1 MGRTMPSLSNT
12 EIIERY
18 RKIYNLDDS
27 VGIED
32 AQKHWDLERKLTEQ
46 LLNSSPN
53 DRWEVFSQSYSQLY
67 SDLPWLNKADE
78 SEREKQLSQ
87 WEKLIP
93 TRSKI
98 FEVGSGRAE
107 LLQYLASIG
116 HDCTATEITSER
128 GKRHAPD
135 NDKLAWHLTDGIH
148 LAAFEPHG
156 HYDIVISTG
165 VIEHFHPD
173 DIVAHFAHARKILRE
188 GGRYIFTTPHIAS
201 GPHDLSRAFG
211 YERAVCMHLR
221 EYDYPSLHAIL
232 REAGYARA
240 AAVFPPSRVYRKLN
254 WTKES
259 RAYLAWLECLDRCES
274 ALNLRY
280 SHRQKLRKLMKL
292 CLMPDNIWLSATA

>member
-1 MGRTMPSLSNT
+1 MPNLSDA
-12 EIIERY
+12 EILQRY
-18 RKIYNLDDS
+18 RTIYNLDDS
-27 VGIED
+27 IDIEQ
-32 AQKHWDLERKLTEQ
+32 ARKHWDVERKLTQQ
-46 LLNSSPN
+46 LLNSAPG
-53 DRWEVFSQSYSQLY
+53 DRWELFSKAYSQLY
-67 SDLPWLNKADE
+67 SELPWLNKADE
-78 SEREKQLSQ
+78 TDRERQLSQ
-87 WEKLIP
+87 WDKLIP
-93 TRSKI
+93 VPARI
-98 FEVGSGRAE
+98 FEVGSGKAE
-107 LLQYLASIG
+107 LLKHLASIG

-128 GKRHAPD
+128 GKRHAPK

-148 LAAFEPHG
+148 LADFEPNG

-173 DIVAHFAHARKILRE
+173 DIVTHFAHARKILRE

-211 YERAVCMHLR
+211 HESAVCMHLR

-240 AAVFPPSRVYRKLN
+240 TAVFPPSRIYRKLN

-259 RAYLAWLECLDRCES
+259 RTYLAWLEYLDRGEA
-274 ALNLRY
+274 ALKLSY
-280 SHRQKLRKLMKL
+280 SHRQKLRKFMKL